1 MEIKKFESK
10 KGYVNKYP
18 PIHPEN
24 DEEMVAVGLRQPKY
38 ISHPEVHIKTM
49 YEKEELKKL
58 RSNCKPISKYWF
70 VPKPHDIVKGR
81 LTIYYKNVKKDK
93 LFRTT
98 ETIMCFKDEVQD
110 ILTEKT
116 EEHRLTINKYYFKY

>member
-1 MEIKKFESK
+1 MENKKFESK
-10 KGYVNKYP
+10 KSYVNKYP

-38 ISHPEVHIKTM
+38 ISHPEVHIKTI
-49 YEKEELKKL
+49 YEKEELKRLK
-58 RSNCKPISKYWF
+58 SNCKPISKYWYN
-70 VPKPHDIVKGR
+70 PEPHDIVKGK